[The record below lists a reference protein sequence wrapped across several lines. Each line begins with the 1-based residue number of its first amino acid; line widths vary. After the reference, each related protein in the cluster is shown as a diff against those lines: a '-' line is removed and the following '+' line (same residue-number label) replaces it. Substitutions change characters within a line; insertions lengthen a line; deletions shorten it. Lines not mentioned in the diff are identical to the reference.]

1 LVKISFD
8 IKNEYIY
15 FYIKLTKGE
24 NMGFDLYGNN
34 PIIKEGTKKPKEI
47 DYTTAT
53 EEEKEAYF
61 KAVDEYENENRGV
74 YFRNNVWWWR
84 RLADYIL
91 EHTKCVD
98 KKDFEA
104 WQHNDGHEVDE
115 ETANQ
120 IANQLEHLIK
130 TGHAEEYIKEV
141 EKEKEEARLHNSKVE
156 KLMEQLKAKVAKET
170 GKDVE
175 KLAPA
180 EYPAK
185 YNEEWWEII
194 NKKDYRDQYPFAI
207 SNVKEFIEF
216 ARNSGGFR
224 IC

>member
-1 LVKISFD
+1 
-8 IKNEYIY
+8 
-15 FYIKLTKGE
+15 
-24 NMGFDLYGNN
+24 MGFDLYGTN
-34 PIIKEGTKKPKEI
+34 PKIKEGTKRPKEI
-47 DYTTAT
+47 DYATAT
-53 EEEKEAYF
+53 EEEKEEYF
-61 KAVDEYENENRGV
+61 KAVEEFENTNTGV

-98 KKDFEA
+98 KKDFA
-104 WQHNDGHEVDE
+104 SWQHNDGHEVDE
-115 ETANQ
+115 ETAIQ

-130 TGHAEEYIKEV
+130 TGHAEQYIKEV
-141 EKEKEEARLHNSKVE
+141 EKEKEQAKKHNEKVE
-156 KLMEQLKAKVAKET
+156 KLLQELKMKVAKELNT
-170 GKDVE
+170 DVE
-175 KLAPA
+175 KLAPS

-185 YNEEWWEII
+185 YNKEWWDII
-194 NKKDYRDQYPFAI
+194 NQKDYRDSYPFAI